1 MIIWNKCFKCAVY
14 DFIWIVEKER
24 WNEEAVAGE
33 RWKDQG
39 EASRTER
46 GAGERALA
54 PNPAALRRLSA
65 ADERGESGLEAE
77 GRPAST
83 EQDGSRE
90 SEGAYS

>member
-1 MIIWNKCFKCAVY
+1 MLIGNKCFKCAVY
-14 DFIWIVEKER
+14 DFIWFVEKER

-54 PNPAALRRLSA
+54 PHPAALRRLSA

-83 EQDGSRE
+83 E
-90 SEGAYS
+90 